1 LFIFVLCQIGFESF
15 GKFAAGEHNPSST
28 ALAFEPDI
36 RAETCDGPLIGATG
50 MLFSEAEMV
59 VEAQVG

>member
-15 GKFAAGEHNPSST
+15 GKLTPRQQYAPST
-28 ALAFEPDI
+28 AFAFEPDI
-36 RAETCDGPLIGATG
+36 RAKPYDGPLIGATG

-59 VEAQVG
+59 IEAQVG